1 MRLKGERRKIKGLW
15 YFVLHVTNVIAM
27 TEEKLKSLVKFCLA
41 YQKSGRVNRCAKI
54 IGRSLA
60 ECEATIE
67 DVKVARLLL
76 TILEGE
82 K

>member
-1 MRLKGERRKIKGLW
+1 MRVK
-15 YFVLHVTNVIAM
+15 NVIVM
-27 TEEKLKSLVKFCLA
+27 NDEEKLKSLIKFCMA

-54 IGRSLA
+54 IGRSLG

-76 TILEGE
+76 TVLEG
-82 K
+82 KD

>member
-1 MRLKGERRKIKGLW
+1 MDD
-15 YFVLHVTNVIAM
+15 ND
-27 TEEKLKSLVKFCLA
+27 KLKELIKFCIA

-54 IGRSLA
+54 IGRSLG

-76 TILEGE
+76 SILEGE
-82 K
+82 NNAK

>member
-1 MRLKGERRKIKGLW
+1 
-15 YFVLHVTNVIAM
+15 M
-27 TEEKLKSLVKFCLA
+27 TDEKLKSLVKFCLA
-41 YQKSGRVNRCAKI
+41 YRKTGRINRCAKI

-76 TILEGE
+76 SILEDE
-82 K
+82 NVN

>member
-1 MRLKGERRKIKGLW
+1 MITVTVTNKDKIK
-15 YFVLHVTNVIAM
+15 
-27 TEEKLKSLVKFCLA
+27 SLIKFCLA
-41 YQKSGRVNRCAKI
+41 YQKSGRVNRCARI

-82 K
+82 NGVK

>member
-1 MRLKGERRKIKGLW
+1 MI
-15 YFVLHVTNVIAM
+15 VMND
-27 TEEKLKSLVKFCLA
+27 EEKLKSLIKFCMA

-54 IGRSLA
+54 IGRSLG

-76 TILEGE
+76 TVLEG
-82 K
+82 KD

>member
-1 MRLKGERRKIKGLW
+1 MKMMSED
-15 YFVLHVTNVIAM
+15 
-27 TEEKLKSLVKFCLA
+27 EKVKSLIKFCLA

-60 ECEATIE
+60 ECEATVE

-76 TILEGE
+76 TILEGDTNV